1 VRLRNL
7 PVRFIVFGG
16 VSTVLIVT
24 IVLVFALRT
33 QREVV
38 MDVQTQ
44 AVLTVEAFAQAAE
57 AWISRGDLE
66 TISRVADLMLS
77 GSSLYVQVVHG
88 NTALV
93 ERVDTSWRGLPPP
106 LQTSV
111 PPSGS
116 SGRFRRDHSVWYV
129 DALVPLPS
137 AGIAPSSGY
146 VRAGIDV
153 GFVKAQVVAATLRTA
168 GLGAIGWAVCL
179 AAFLA
184 LMRRPSSALPGEQT
198 DDSSVILRHGG
209 WTIDTASVEVTV
221 DGKRVRLTPK
231 QFELAGLLTAAR
243 GRVVSDQE
251 IIARLWPESPYADS
265 NDVRQC
271 VYRLRRR
278 MNAAHPGTET
288 RIDNVKG
295 FGYRLLATEPEET
308 QEELKPRPLRP
319 RGIRRRCEG
328 GRNE

>member
-1 VRLRNL
+1 MRNL

-16 VSTVLIVT
+16 VSTILIVA

-33 QREVV
+33 QRVAV
-38 MDVQTQ
+38 ADVQTQ
-44 AVLTVEAFAQAAE
+44 TLLTVEAFAQAAE

-93 ERVDTSWRGLPPP
+93 ERVDTSWQGLPPP

-111 PPSGS
+111 PPSES
-116 SGRFRRDHSVWYV
+116 SGRFRRDRSVWYV

-137 AGIAPSSGY
+137 AGTQANPGY

-153 GFVKAQVVAATLRTA
+153 GFVRAQVVAATFRTA
-168 GLGAIGWAVCL
+168 GVGAVGWAVCL

-184 LMRRPSSALPGEQT
+184 LMKRSSSAVPGERA
-198 DDSSVILRHGG
+198 DGANAILRHGG

-231 QFELAGLLTAAR
+231 QFELVSLLAAAQ

-271 VYRLRRR
+271 VYKLRRR
-278 MNAAHPGTET
+278 MSSVHPGTET

-295 FGYRLLATEPEET
+295 FGYRLLAAEPEET
-308 QEELKPRPLRP
+308 QQPLKPRPLRP

-328 GRNE
+328 GRSK

>member
-1 VRLRNL
+1 MRNL

-16 VSTVLIVT
+16 VLTILTVT

-33 QREVV
+33 QRVAV

-44 AVLTVEAFAQAAE
+44 SLLTIEAFAQAAE

-93 ERVDTSWRGLPPP
+93 ERVDTSWQGLAPP

-111 PPSGS
+111 PPSES

-137 AGIAPSSGY
+137 AGIPPNPGY

-153 GFVKAQVVAATLRTA
+153 GFVRDRVVAANLRTA
-168 GLGAIGWAVCL
+168 GLAAIGWAVCL

-184 LMRRPSSALPGEQT
+184 LMKRPGSTVPEERTDGTSA
-198 DDSSVILRHGG
+198 ILRHGG
-209 WTIDTASVEVTV
+209 LAIDTASVEVTV

-231 QFELAGLLTAAR
+231 QFELVSLLAAAQ

-271 VYRLRRR
+271 VYKLRRR
-278 MNAAHPGTET
+278 MNSVHPGTQE

-295 FGYRLLATEPEET
+295 FGYRLLAMEPEET
-308 QEELKPRPLRP
+308 QEPLKPRPLRP
-319 RGIRRRCEG
+319 RGIRRRYEG
-328 GRNE
+328 GRNK